1 VPGLTIQESSFNST
15 SFTLRG
21 VGFFNSDLATPPA
34 VTIYLDEAP
43 LPYPAMTKLAAFDL
57 ARVEVLKGPQGTLY
71 GQNATGGAVNYI
83 AAKPTEAFESG
94 VDATYGRF
102 NRAEIGGFVSGP
114 IGDQLSARIAL
125 QGRRG
130 DAWQESITRPGDRLG
145 EVEELQGRATLQ
157 WHPNDN
163 LASRLTFTATHDGSE
178 SAATQFIAAVPTV
191 PAFALP
197 ELLNFPVVT
206 TPQAADWTTVRVDTN
221 TPFPYDSDTTLYQG
235 SLRIDYR
242 SNGGMTLTS
251 LTSNSDFRMAYGQDG
266 DGTPYHVNEVIDD
279 DGSIS
284 SFFQELRVTGRQGK
298 VNWLV
303 GANYMHDDVSDK
315 PLNFFRDL
323 DVCRLFEGLD
333 PQAFC
338 DEALYTSKVRVD
350 TYAAFGH
357 VEYSMGQLVLEAA
370 VRYNEDERTF
380 DNCSTTVSDH
390 FARYWNIF
398 RRGAP
403 PPTQVGD
410 CFILDPANGLQ
421 PVDNVHNELN
431 EDNVSWRAGLNWGKP
446 GLLVYANVSEG
457 YKAGTAPL
465 VGASTVNQ
473 FTPVPQESVL
483 AYEAGIKVG
492 LFDHHAQLNAS
503 AFHYDY
509 EDKQL
514 RGAVLDPTFGPL
526 EALVSI
532 PKSHVEGA
540 EAQLVAHL
548 FKGLTLDTSATYVR
562 TEIDEFTGFDAA
574 AHFGDHSGTA
584 FPFSPERQSITSLD
598 YEFPLSHTLNCFVG
612 GSLTYNSETFAGV
625 GALDILRIDAFT
637 LLDLRA
643 GVELG
648 HGHYRVWAWGKNVTD
663 EYYWNNVLP
672 YGNAISR
679 YVGQPATY
687 GVSLSGRF

>member
-1 VPGLTIQESSFNST
+1 
-15 SFTLRG
+15 
-21 VGFFNSDLATPPA
+21 

-43 LPYPAMTKLAAFDL
+43 LPYPAMTRLAAFDL

-71 GQNATGGAVNYI
+71 GLNATGGAVNYI
-83 AAKPTEAFESG
+83 AAKPTESFESG

-102 NRAEIGGFVSGP
+102 NRAEIGAFVSGP
-114 IGDQLSARIAL
+114 LSDHANARIAL

-145 EVEELQGRATLQ
+145 AVEELQGRATVE
-157 WHPNDN
+157 WHANDR

-197 ELLNFPVVT
+197 DLLSFPVVT
-206 TPQAADWTTVRVDTN
+206 TPQSADWTTVRSDT
-221 TPFPYDSDTTLYQG
+221 TAPFPFDSDTTLYQG
-235 SLRIDYR
+235 SLRIDYK
-242 SNGGMTLTS
+242 SSSYTTLTS
-251 LTSNSDFRMAYGQDG
+251 LTSYADFSMAYGQDG
-266 DGTPYHVNEVIDD
+266 DGTPYHVNEIIDD
-279 DGSIS
+279 DGSVS
-284 SFFQELRVTGRQGK
+284 SFFQELRAAGRHGK

-303 GANYMHDDVSDK
+303 GANYMHDNVSDQ

-333 PQAFC
+333 PEAYC
-338 DEALYTSKVRVD
+338 DKALYTSKVRVD
-350 TYAAFGH
+350 TYAAFGR
-357 VEYSMGQLVLEAA
+357 VEYNLTDHVMLEGAI
-370 VRYNEDERTF
+370 RYNNDERTF
-380 DNCSTTVSDH
+380 DNCSTVVSDH

-403 PPTQVGD
+403 PPTQLGD

-431 EDNVSWRAGLNWGKP
+431 EDNVSWRIGFNWGQP
-446 GLLVYANVSEG
+446 ALLVYANVSEG

-465 VGASTVNQ
+465 VGASTVDQ
-473 FTPVPQESVL
+473 YTPVPQESVL

-492 LFDHHAQLNAS
+492 LFDQHAQLNAA
-503 AFHYDY
+503 AFYYDY
-509 EDKQL
+509 KDKQL

-532 PKSHVEGA
+532 PRSHVEGV
-540 EAQLVAHL
+540 EAQFVAHL
-548 FKGLTLDTSATYVR
+548 FKGLTLDTSATYVK

-574 AHFGDHSGTA
+574 AHLGDHAGTA
-584 FPFSPERQSITSLD
+584 FPFSPEWQSITSLD
-598 YEFPLSHTLNCFVG
+598 YEFALSPALHCFVG

-625 GALDILRIDAFT
+625 GELDVLRIDAFT
-637 LLDLRA
+637 LRDLRA

-648 HGHYRVWAWGKNVTD
+648 DGRYRVWAWGKNVTN